1 MRRAATPIHAD
12 VERGGYAWCAM
23 ALFIERGNE
32 LRRSLIGK
40 AVLMHKDD
48 RYVGR
53 AFLTAYYWSETHND
67 WLFDAQFTG
76 PFFKPLEAV
85 GGNVVLEVES

>member
-1 MRRAATPIHAD
+1 
-12 VERGGYAWCAM
+12 M
-23 ALFIERGNE
+23 ALRIERGND
-32 LRRSLIGK
+32 LKVSLLGK
-40 AVLMHKDD
+40 AVLMHEDD

-85 GGNVVLEVES
+85 GENVVLEVES